1 MKKVIEGTSA
11 AAYAVKDC
19 GVEVIAAYPITPQT
33 SIVET
38 LANFCAKGELDAEFI
53 QVESEHSAMAACIA
67 ACAAGARVFTATSS
81 HGLALM
87 HELLHWASRGRLPLV
102 MINANR
108 ALAVPWNI
116 GAEHTDSLSQRDT
129 GWIQLYCSNNQEVYD
144 FVVQAFALSHA
155 VRLPVMVN
163 MEAFTLSHTSEL
175 VALADREEVEVF
187 LKPYPPVDLLSPKEP
202 AALFGGVPDGERYT
216 RFQKAVQEDMES
228 VVEVLPAIQQDFS
241 QVFGREHGIL
251 KAGGAEDAGTFL
263 ITAGTISDTARSILA
278 ETGAGGGDV
287 GLIDIKLFRPFP
299 VEAIRR
305 ALSKAKK
312 VAVVD
317 RDISLGAGG
326 IFAQEVR
333 AAIASTDSR
342 PEFYGFIAG
351 LGGKDVTPATLEW
364 IVDFTRKEQ
373 GKDLI
378 WV

>member
-11 AAYAVKDC
+11 AAYAVRDC

-38 LANFCAKGELDAEFI
+38 LAYFCATGELDAEFI

-67 ACAAGARVFTATSS
+67 ACAGGARVFTATSS

-87 HELLHWASRGRLPLV
+87 HELLHWASRGRLPIV
-102 MINANR
+102 MVNANR

-116 GAEHTDSLSQRDT
+116 GAELTDSLSQRDT

-144 FVVQAFALSHA
+144 YVVQSFALSHA

-175 VALADREEVEVF
+175 VDLPEMDRVKTF
-187 LKPYPPVDLLSPKEP
+187 LQPYPPVDLLPLDDP

-216 RFQKAVQEDMES
+216 QFQKGVQADMDS
-228 VVEVLPAIQQDFS
+228 VFETFPNIQKEFLK
-241 QVFGREHGIL
+241 VFGRKHEIL
-251 KAGGAEDAGTFL
+251 ASQCIDDASTIL
-263 ITAGTISDTARSILA
+263 VTAGTISNTAQSILTEARSKGIDL
-278 ETGAGGGDV
+278 

-299 VEAIRR
+299 TEEIRHV
-305 ALSKAKK
+305 LSRAKK
-312 VAVVD
+312 VAVID

-326 IFAQEVR
+326 IFAQEVKSSLCS
-333 AAIASTDSR
+333 AGLR
-342 PEFYGFIAG
+342 PEFYCFIAG
-351 LGGKDVTPATLEW
+351 LGGKDVTPGTIEW
-364 IVDFTRKEQ
+364 IVDFTQKEQ